1 MAYKQLAI
9 LSVSFICLSAW
20 GFTRSPSLPED
31 FPPWQVRIST
41 PSFYPVKVGRSYG
54 INEAQDWTSLMH
66 NDTSAAAMAASRLSN
81 IRALLPDYDGFA
93 LPLGSGNRRLP
104 QIAAMRDL
112 PDSIYVYWTSLF
124 DQRFF
129 VTQLKLSK
137 EIKTKMLARQ
147 QFLYNKNVSC
157 FENEV
162 VFGLLPNGQ
171 AKVWLSGCGTYTF
184 IDEIAPVKESDKSID
199 GRDAASYRKG
209 WEYQDIL
216 ERAKSENAT
225 IDPIPWDRVNQVVTY
240 IRSDFR

>member
-1 MAYKQLAI
+1 MIRHLIAVFVFVLSFPVLAF
-9 LSVSFICLSAW
+9 V
-20 GFTRSPSLPED
+20 RSPSLPED